1 MVNKMKIDIKY
12 KKIFITFLIYSIIG
26 WCYEV
31 FLEVFIYKWGFS
43 NRGVLYGPYCP
54 VYGFGAL
61 IFIFCFYKILKNK
74 SKKENVM
81 LIPIIFIGTAL
92 SATILELIT
101 SYLCELVLG
110 SWPWQTYLDYKFNFE
125 GRIALSP
132 SIRFGIGG
140 VKEKTQ
146 KEVADMMGISQSYIS
161 RLEKRIILRLRRE
174 ISKYI

>member
-74 SKKENVM
+74 SKKEKVM

-110 SWPWQTYLDYKFNFE
+110 SRPRQT
-125 GRIALSP
+125 
-132 SIRFGIGG
+132 
-140 VKEKTQ
+140 
-146 KEVADMMGISQSYIS
+146 
-161 RLEKRIILRLRRE
+161 
-174 ISKYI
+174 